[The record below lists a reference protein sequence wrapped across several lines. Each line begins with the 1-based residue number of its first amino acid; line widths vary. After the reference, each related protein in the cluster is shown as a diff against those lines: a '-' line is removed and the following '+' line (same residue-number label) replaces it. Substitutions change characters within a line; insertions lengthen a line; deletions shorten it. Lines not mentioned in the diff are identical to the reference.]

1 MGIEPTD
8 HVISTRPDGFEDRGL
23 HQQSKHFRIV
33 FFDTYEHL
41 RSFLKSA
48 YTRDTPGALHPR
60 VKRVVVVVATARP
73 HVSQF
78 KDKRMASTYSTAKL
92 KR

>member
-33 FFDTYEHL
+33 FFETCESL

-48 YTRDTPGALHPR
+48 YSRDTPGVVPPR
-60 VKRVVVVVATARP
+60 
-73 HVSQF
+73 
-78 KDKRMASTYSTAKL
+78 
-92 KR
+92 